1 MTTERP
7 LWAYRL
13 LLVTATAVW
22 GLGFGIGKYGIETIG
37 ATWFTCIRFLGSGVI
52 LLVLLFPHLKRHLN
66 REVVKAGLILGV
78 VTFFGFWTQFIG
90 LCLTTPSK
98 NAFLSTCYCLTVPFI
113 WWAVA
118 HKKPSS
124 RIFTA
129 AAICTVGIGFVSLQE
144 GFSISMGDTM
154 SIVSAF
160 AYGAEIVAIGLF
172 MKRNDVLSV
181 TVIEQFTAGMLAAAF
196 ALVAEPIPTPEQF
209 CDPLLVGSLA
219 YVALLSASFGAIAQN
234 VAQAH
239 IPPAE
244 AGILCSLESVFC
256 AIFSVLLF
264 GEVLTV
270 QSIVGFVLI
279 FSAIMLA
286 QRRGV

>member
-1 MTTERP
+1 M
-7 LWAYRL
+7 
-13 LLVTATAVW
+13 
-22 GLGFGIGKYGIETIG
+22 GFGIGKYGIEAIG
-37 ATWFTCIRFLGSGVI
+37 ATWFTCIRFIGSGII
-52 LLVLLFPHLKRHLN
+52 LLMVLFPHFRKHISRD
-66 REVVKAGLILGV
+66 VVRAGIIIGAAS
-78 VTFFGFWTQFIG
+78 FFGFWTQFIG
-90 LCLTTPSK
+90 LGLTTPSK

-113 WWAVA
+113 WWAIA
-118 HKKPSS
+118 RKKPSS

-144 GFSISMGDTM
+144 GFTIGLGDTM

-160 AYGAEIVAIGLF
+160 AYGFEIVIIGLF
-172 MKRNDVLSV
+172 MKSHDVLSV
-181 TVIEQFTAGMLAAAF
+181 TIIQQFTAGVLAALF
-196 ALVAEPIPTPEQF
+196 ALVTGPMPSAEQF
-209 CDPLLVGSLA
+209 AEPLLVGSLA
-219 YVALLSASFGAIAQN
+219 YVAALSASFGAIAQN

-239 IPPAE
+239 IPPSE

-270 QSIVGFVLI
+270 QSVVGFALI
-279 FSAIMLA
+279 FGAIMLA